1 MSTYFPSIEKE
12 QKEMLAE
19 IGVASLEN
27 LYDVVPKS
35 LLLKELNI
43 PAGKSELEVRKVM
56 TGFSEK
62 NRIFASIFRGA
73 GAYHHYI
80 PALVKQI
87 VSKEEFVT
95 SYTPYQAEISQG
107 TLQAIFEYQT
117 MMCEITGLDVANA
130 SVYDGA
136 SGAAEAVAM
145 CRERKRNKVLVSM
158 GADPMTISTI
168 RTYCFASNTPV
179 ELIPLKDGATDLQ
192 ALAELIDDS
201 TSCVFIQQPNY
212 FGVIEEAKEA
222 EKIIHEKGAKY
233 IMGVNPVAMAI
244 LETPGEVGA
253 DVAVGDAQPFGM
265 PLSFGGPYLGF
276 MTATQEMARKL
287 PGRIVGETTDV
298 DGKRAF
304 VLTLQAR
311 EQHIRREKASSNVCS
326 NQALCALTATAY
338 LTVMGSQGLVDV
350 AEQCYGKAHY
360 AAQEICKIEGFQL
373 KYPHEFFHEFMTTS
387 PVDPKDLNR
396 RLAEKGIL
404 GGYPVEEG
412 ILWCVTEMNSKEE
425 IDQLVGVLKEV
436 SRS

>member
-1 MSTYFPSIEKE
+1 MGTYIPATKNE

-27 LYDVVPKS
+27 LYDVVPQN
-35 LLLKELNI
+35 LFLKKLDI
-43 PAGKSELEVRKVM
+43 PAGKAELEVRKIM
-56 TGFSEK
+56 TSFSQK
-62 NRIFASIFRGA
+62 NRIFSSIFRGA

-87 VSKEEFVT
+87 ASKEEFMT

-145 CRERKRNKVLVSM
+145 CKDRKRNKVLVSM

-168 RTYCFASNTPV
+168 RTYCFASNTPM
-179 ELIPLKDGATDLQ
+179 ELIPLKDGSTDLK
-192 ALAELIDDS
+192 AMAEMIDEM

-222 EKIIHEKGAKY
+222 GDIIHEKGAKY
-233 IMGVNPVAMAI
+233 IMSVNPIAMGI
-244 LETPGEVGA
+244 LETPGEAGA

-287 PGRIVGETTDV
+287 PGRIAGETTDV

-338 LTVMGSQGLVDV
+338 LTVMGPQGLVDV
-350 AEQCYGKAHY
+350 AEQCYAKAHY
-360 AAQEICKIEGFQL
+360 AAQEICKIEVFQL
-373 KYPHEFFHEFMTTS
+373 KYPQEFFHEFVTTS
-387 PVDPKDLNR
+387 PIDPQELNR

-404 GGYPVEEG
+404 GGYPVDGG
-412 ILWCVTEMNSKEE
+412 ILWCVTEMNSKED
-425 IDQLVGVLKEV
+425 IDQLVVALKEV
-436 SRS
+436 SHP

>member
-1 MSTYFPSIEKE
+1 MGTYIPATKNE

-27 LYDVVPKS
+27 LYDVVPQN
-35 LLLKELNI
+35 LFLKKLDI
-43 PAGKSELEVRKVM
+43 PAGKAELEVRKIM
-56 TGFSEK
+56 TGFSQK
-62 NRIFASIFRGA
+62 NRIFSFIFRGA

-87 VSKEEFVT
+87 TSKEEFMT

-145 CRERKRNKVLVSM
+145 CKDRKRNKVLVSM

-168 RTYCFASNTPV
+168 RTYCFASNTPM
-179 ELIPLKDGATDLQ
+179 ELIPLKDGSTDLK
-192 ALAELIDDS
+192 AMAEMIDEM

-222 EKIIHEKGAKY
+222 GDIIHEKGAKY
-233 IMGVNPVAMAI
+233 IMSVNPIAMGI
-244 LETPGEVGA
+244 LETPGEAGA

-287 PGRIVGETTDV
+287 PGRIAGETTDV

-338 LTVMGSQGLVDV
+338 LTVMGPQGLVDV
-350 AEQCYGKAHY
+350 AEQCYAKAHY

-373 KYPHEFFHEFMTTS
+373 KYPQEFFHEFVTTS
-387 PVDPKDLNR
+387 PIDPQELNR

-404 GGYPVEEG
+404 GGYPVDGG
-412 ILWCVTEMNSKEE
+412 ILWCVTEMNSKED
-425 IDQLVGVLKEV
+425 IDQLVVALKEV
-436 SRS
+436 SHP

>member
-1 MSTYFPSIEKE
+1 MGTYIPATKNE

-27 LYDVVPKS
+27 LYDVVPQN
-35 LLLKELNI
+35 LFLKKLDI
-43 PAGKSELEVRKVM
+43 PAGKAELEVRKIM
-56 TGFSEK
+56 TGFSQK
-62 NRIFASIFRGA
+62 NRIFSSIFRGA

-87 VSKEEFVT
+87 TSKEEFMT

-145 CRERKRNKVLVSM
+145 CKDRKRNKVLVSM

-168 RTYCFASNTPV
+168 RTYCFASNTPM
-179 ELIPLKDGATDLQ
+179 ELIPLKDGSTDLK
-192 ALAELIDDS
+192 AMAEMIDEM

-222 EKIIHEKGAKY
+222 GDIIHEKGAKY
-233 IMGVNPVAMAI
+233 IMSVNPIAMGI
-244 LETPGEVGA
+244 LETPGEAGA

-287 PGRIVGETTDV
+287 PGRIAGETTDV

-338 LTVMGSQGLVDV
+338 LTVMGPQGLVDV
-350 AEQCYGKAHY
+350 AEQCYAKAHY

-373 KYPHEFFHEFMTTS
+373 KYPQEFFHEFVTTS
-387 PVDPKDLNR
+387 PIDPQELNR

-404 GGYPVEEG
+404 GGYPVDGG
-412 ILWCVTEMNSKEE
+412 ILWCVTEMNSKED
-425 IDQLVGVLKEV
+425 IDQLVVALKEV
-436 SRS
+436 SHP

>member
-1 MSTYFPSIEKE
+1 MGTYIPSTKKE
-12 QKEMLAE
+12 QEELLAE
-19 IGVASLEN
+19 IGVSSLEN
-27 LYDVVPKS
+27 LYDVVPQD
-35 LLLKELNI
+35 LLLKELSI
-43 PAGKSELEVRKVM
+43 PVGKAELEVRKIM
-56 TGFSEK
+56 TSFSQK
-62 NRIFASIFRGA
+62 NQIFSSIFRGA

-87 VSKEEFVT
+87 TSKEEFVT

-145 CRERKRNKVLVSM
+145 CKDRKRNKVLISM

-179 ELIPLKDGATDLQ
+179 ELIPLKDGSTDLKVM
-192 ALAELIDDS
+192 AEMIDES
-201 TSCVFIQQPNY
+201 TSGVFIQQPNY
-212 FGVIEEAKEA
+212 YGVIEEAKEA
-222 EKIIHEKGAKY
+222 GDIIHEKGAKY
-233 IMGVNPVAMAI
+233 IIGVNPVAMGI
-244 LETPGEVGA
+244 LETPAEAGA

-338 LTVMGSQGLVDV
+338 LTAMGPQGLVDV
-350 AEQCYGKAHY
+350 AEQCYAKAHY
-360 AAQEICKIEGFQL
+360 TAQEICKIDGFKL
-373 KYPHEFFHEFMTTS
+373 KYPQEFFHEFVTTS
-387 PVDPKDLNR
+387 PIESQELNR
-396 RLAEKGIL
+396 RLAKKGIL
-404 GGYPVEEG
+404 GGYPVEGG
-412 ILWCVTEMNSKEE
+412 ILWCVTEMNSKED
-425 IDQLVGVLKEV
+425 IDQLVAALKEV
-436 SRS
+436 SHP